1 MHRACASHLFDLEA
15 MIKAT
20 VNLASWTYH
29 TVRYIKL
36 RIISDRAQL
45 AWWRLVVRAND
56 LRIRLARQ
64 KGAR

>member
-29 TVRYIKL
+29 TIRYIKL
-36 RIISDRAQL
+36 RILSDRVQL
-45 AWWRLVVRAND
+45 AWWRFVIRVNN
-56 LRIRLARQ
+56 LRIWLAKR
-64 KGAR
+64 KAAR